1 MLLDVKLVSLAQEI
15 GDFEN
20 GMMMYRGIYAN
31 KQTSVILLVLMDWGV
46 CVWLCAWHTYSVS
59 IPIMELKHEWNL

>member
-1 MLLDVKLVSLAQEI
+1 MTCITVMLLDVKLVSLAQEI

-46 CVWLCAWHTYSVS
+46 CV
-59 IPIMELKHEWNL
+59 